1 MTTYFTDGI
10 LIMTNTTFTLHMLQ
24 THINKL
30 NEIIHKKNTQE
41 FKDEWND
48 LLEEILL
55 LALQGKQK

>member
-1 MTTYFTDGI
+1 
-10 LIMTNTTFTLHMLQ
+10 MTNTTFTLHMLQ